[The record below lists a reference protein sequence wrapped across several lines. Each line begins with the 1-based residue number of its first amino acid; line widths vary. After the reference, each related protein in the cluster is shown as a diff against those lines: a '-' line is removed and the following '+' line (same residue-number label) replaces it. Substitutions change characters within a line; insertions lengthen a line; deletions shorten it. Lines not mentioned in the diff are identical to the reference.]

1 MCARTAARRR
11 CFARSQMLARL
22 LIYIFTAHPYLHGTS
37 PPPLA
42 PTFDIIIDNV
52 SEHRSQNSYVSPGS
66 AGQRYT
72 SPLLPSGT
80 HSLSAG
86 NIYGASIDYTIVQ
99 AGEKGP
105 LVSYAVDEDGT
116 VHVGEGA
123 GWTRREAQFIATDDP
138 KMGGTRRRRQTLWV
152 RAQGFCLPTYAI
164 SPSSPEYTSGT
175 LQRENTLLFLNDS
188 LAPGD
193 HTLTLEVATAVNISL
208 VLDYFVYEAAFV
220 SVGVMPNLTA
230 EAPMTTSSS
239 SVGSS
244 SSSASSSSSSGGSM
258 ETMGGQG
265 GARPG
270 PTSVEPYMLATP
282 STGQSRSTPVT
293 IREKLSMSV
302 SNHSS
307 HRLTSTSPP
316 SPHRGDTE
324 GGGPLES
331 TPGVHI
337 AHPSHFTVSN
347 PEMRSPLLHSHAPL
361 HQEENGRGARAVEKS
376 EDVEVEV
383 EECLERD
390 ACRGCKSSYWNRTAR
405 TWRAVTGRR
414 RWRS

>member
-99 AGEKGP
+99 AGGIHRCTSLAVYGIFNYTSPGLLSVVYTIDTFP
-105 LVSYAVDEDGT
+105 LT
-116 VHVGEGA
+116 
-123 GWTRREAQFIATDDP
+123 
-138 KMGGTRRRRQTLWV
+138 K
-152 RAQGFCLPTYAI
+152 TYAI

-265 GARPG
+265 GGNGAGWWLYALCPPRPYIRRALHAR
-270 PTSVEPYMLATP
+270 YAL
-282 STGQSRSTPVT
+282 
-293 IREKLSMSV
+293 
-302 SNHSS
+302 HSS

-383 EECLERD
+383 EDKNMEGSDGTTAMAELRERIAVLSRD
-390 ACRGCKSSYWNRTAR
+390 GWGGGGAEDGGEGRGERETM
-405 TWRAVTGRR
+405 RALPPPCEFRE
-414 RWRS
+414 